1 MSMIF
6 TWRMLSDEDDNFVRD
21 YEVPYDMNLLDF
33 HKFICEDLGYEDST
47 VSSFF
52 LSDQMWERH
61 TEFTLIDMG
70 QDPDAEHDPELSSQ
84 RAGDH
89 LRCRQFRY
97 AAGSRFDQWFTIPA
111 SGFCRRQ

>member
-52 LSDQMWERH
+52 LSDQMWVLRDKR
-61 TEFTLIDMG
+61 FK
-70 QDPDAEHDPELSSQ
+70 DALNI
-84 RAGDH
+84 
-89 LRCRQFRY
+89 
-97 AAGSRFDQWFTIPA
+97 FDLGHWKDDVAIN
-111 SGFCRRQ
+111 